1 MLWKNKYSVEGV
13 QIFRNRTKMR
23 EYPVTVPNVFRINSN
38 ASNLFDADKF
48 PKTLKVSANGLV
60 SPFHQPSHQPYMHQR
75 SAAENGSDLSKSYH
89 ISSNH
94 NINNNNNECHQSD
107 SNNKRGCNDSRNN
120 EDRRAN
126 ASSAYSLLDA
136 ITNVVTTGN
145 CSGTIY
151 PVNEPNEANCTSDDK
166 LFLASHQQHQHQRSS
181 MVQEKLTTPLINST
195 VRHHSA
201 ANHNRDHQFPS
212 VNYKNSYLLWIGTPV
227 AAR

>member
-1 MLWKNKYSVEGV
+1 
-13 QIFRNRTKMR
+13 MR

-38 ASNLFDADKF
+38 AFDVDKF
-48 PKTLKVSANGLV
+48 PKTLKVENGLV
-60 SPFHQPSHQPYMHQR
+60 SPFHHPQHQQYVHQR
-75 SAAENGSDLSKSYH
+75 TTAANGNDLSKTYH

-94 NINNNNNECHQSD
+94 NSHSNNESHQSH
-107 SNNKRGCNDSRNN
+107 SNTKNSSENRNN
-120 EDRRAN
+120 DDRRAN

-151 PVNEPNEANCTSDDK
+151 PVNEPNEANYTSDDK
-166 LFLASHQQHQHQRSS
+166 LFVATHQHQQQQQQQYAS
-181 MVQEKLTTPLINST
+181 MAQDKLTTPLINST
-195 VRHHSA
+195 IRHHSA
-201 ANHNRDHQFPS
+201 GNHSRDHQFPS